1 MPSCVRV
8 RCVYVQTFRAG
19 EKIETAALDKS
30 VHQYTYQDGESFV
43 FMNMETYEE
52 IRLPEDPAWS
62 KYLLEGMNVELLQY
76 KVGSIF
82 LPIVPLLPRS
92 LPRSRMRIIQCN
104 KTEIVWGVM
113 CHRACI
119 AHGSIPH
126 VASRRAQGKVI
137 DVGLPNTV
145 TLEVLETDPGI
156 KGNTA
161 QGGSKPATMNSGAI
175 VQVPLFV
182 NIGDKVDIDTRTNE
196 YLGRSNS

>member
-1 MPSCVRV
+1 MPSCVHV

-76 KVGSIF
+76 KVGSLF
-82 LPIVPLLPRS
+82 LPIVPLLARS

-104 KTEIVWGVM
+104 TTEIVWGAM

-119 AHGSIPH
+119 AHGSILH
-126 VASRRAQGKVI
+126 VACRVK
-137 DVGLPNTV
+137 
-145 TLEVLETDPGI
+145 
-156 KGNTA
+156 
-161 QGGSKPATMNSGAI
+161 
-175 VQVPLFV
+175 
-182 NIGDKVDIDTRTNE
+182 
-196 YLGRSNS
+196 

>member
-1 MPSCVRV
+1 
-8 RCVYVQTFRAG
+8 
-19 EKIETAALDKS
+19 
-30 VHQYTYQDGESFV
+30 
-43 FMNMETYEE
+43 
-52 IRLPEDPAWS
+52 
-62 KYLLEGMNVELLQY
+62 
-76 KVGSIF
+76 
-82 LPIVPLLPRS
+82 
-92 LPRSRMRIIQCN
+92 
-104 KTEIVWGVM
+104 
-113 CHRACI
+113 
-119 AHGSIPH
+119 
-126 VASRRAQGKVI
+126 VI

>member
-76 KVGSIF
+76 KVGSLL
-82 LPIVPLLPRS
+82 LPIVPLLARS
-92 LPRSRMRIIQCN
+92 LAPACVSSNATPLKLCGELCVTAPVLLTVPSCTSRA
-104 KTEIVWGVM
+104 G
-113 CHRACI
+113 
-119 AHGSIPH
+119 
-126 VASRRAQGKVI
+126 
-137 DVGLPNTV
+137 
-145 TLEVLETDPGI
+145 
-156 KGNTA
+156 
-161 QGGSKPATMNSGAI
+161 
-175 VQVPLFV
+175 
-182 NIGDKVDIDTRTNE
+182 
-196 YLGRSNS
+196 

>member
-1 MPSCVRV
+1 MSPRLYCSRFYPARRV
-8 RCVYVQTFRAG
+8 
-19 EKIETAALDKS
+19 
-30 VHQYTYQDGESFV
+30 
-43 FMNMETYEE
+43 
-52 IRLPEDPAWS
+52 
-62 KYLLEGMNVELLQY
+62 
-76 KVGSIF
+76 
-82 LPIVPLLPRS
+82 
-92 LPRSRMRIIQCN
+92 
-104 KTEIVWGVM
+104 
-113 CHRACI
+113 
-119 AHGSIPH
+119 
-126 VASRRAQGKVI
+126 QGKVI